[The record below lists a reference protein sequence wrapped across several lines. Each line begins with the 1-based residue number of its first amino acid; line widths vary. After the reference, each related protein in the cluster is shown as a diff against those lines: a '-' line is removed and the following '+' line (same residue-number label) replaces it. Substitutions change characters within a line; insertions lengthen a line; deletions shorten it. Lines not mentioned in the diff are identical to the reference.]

1 MPSGKPVC
9 LETVEMIYTAM
20 AIVKLHPDY
29 MLLKDKF
36 MTNSLPMLDVLA
48 DHATSHYDTILA
60 PRAAATHTANAAES
74 EAVGAIVDDRRKQ
87 EELKRQ
93 RLAVKVP
100 CSVCH
105 RPRHPAKDCFMTND
119 EKREAFLK
127 RASPSVKTA
136 ILKRVADYKK
146 HGRLPV
152 PSEHLSVATGQSDLC
167 PGLED
172 TGEVLFA
179 LSEAGPSGLCPGL
192 EDTGETLYAL
202 RAVEHSDRL
211 PELAE
216 SSSSHYPLD
225 SLPSPTRTSFALGRV
240 STGLGQLVLH
250 SLSYPPS
257 TIILFW
263 MESSLNL
270 HSLCQLL
277 FALVLWTVDIPPVSL
292 VHEHLRHGDL
302 LGDSRST
309 TAMSPTSILLFS
321 IVTTLSR
328 GTNLPRGIKRVISV
342 KKVACKLHVIRE
354 VAQHME
360 QLLQLEPIMV
370 RTSLEDL
377 QDWAS
382 GLGKTTRALIRAVE
396 SFGTLVFDITGG
408 WGAGDGP
415 YSNYFGSSHDS
426 SYSDS
431 DSEYDDR
438 PEDQDNSGSMHDLA
452 SSDYDDDPADHVPS
466 GSVPELASSFGS
478 DSDHDDGGDCHPCD
492 AWASGVFSS
501 GVLAS
506 GGPMP
511 DLELASDS
519 GGSVPDLESASHSD
533 FDGMSDYCDS
543 IPDLDSGSDS
553 DDEFGD
559 HCGDCCGNFVAVA
572 DLDSGSI
579 PCDDYGGALPSDTW
593 ACGLYR
599 APDAGCVGMACGVHP
614 GRAMDRSTVG
624 KSAVLDS
631 GATKHIF
638 NSEGV
643 FNADYNTEARETFK
657 VVQSKVVS
665 SSGSGSVTYAV
676 WAPGWSTTPR
686 ISTGGC
692 RWFALF
698 MDDSTT
704 WICIYFHKHKSDYLE
719 AFKLHIVAVKRH
731 RSGMDSPEACHMIL
745 HTDGDITIIVGQTTA
760 FCKERGIE
768 QRHGSP
774 YLHENQ
780 ARVERSLDW
789 TSAYYLIKKKHADL
803 SQLRIIGCLA
813 YPFIASSVR
822 EHKLNNRA
830 CELRMNQEPLVQIKG
845 ALLMMK
851 EEDAPAGVKL
861 LDMSLILKLSSV
873 MIVIVLALN
882 LGLVVYHMDV
892 DTAFLNSVLEEDLY
906 RSDVAP
912 CLYFIKDTELMVII
926 LAYVDVYLVATNG
939 KSWYDTFVVAFH
951 SWYACKDL
959 GILDLVMGIGVRWG
973 DGTAYLSQSGYL
985 SQMIGT
991 YGLADARPATLPMSP
1006 SITLA
1011 LGDGKDVSLPY
1022 RALLGQLQW
1031 VARCSRPDVMATVSI
1046 LSRFGTTYGP
1056 QHFVALKQAVT
1067 YLKDTKDYELVLRTA
1082 PAPRG

>member
-1 MPSGKPVC
+1 MSKGLSAEEHFSGKDAAHKEVWHEFLAKIRPSMRHPALTLLLSESTPENLIRADLLYTEEANQLFYDFLCRVTTGTANTIVRGFDPTSGGYSAWRALVKLRRNTSVVYFIARIDKLISQAGQLAILSPPLQSFLEGKETLRRIREYTAITDVMPSGKPVC

-240 STGLGQLVLH
+240 STGLGQLVKPV
-250 SLSYPPS
+250 YDCWVYID
-257 TIILFW
+257 TIAAFFPTKARLERTQSAW
-263 MESSLNL
+263 EAGRA
-270 HSLCQLL
+270 QY
-277 FALVLWTVDIPPVSL
+277 
-292 VHEHLRHGDL
+292 
-302 LGDSRST
+302 LGDDYPI
-309 TAMSPTSILLFS
+309 SPRQLWFKPGLQRWHTIMLSGSMAIFLRAQYILD
-321 IVTTLSR
+321 R

-665 SSGSGSVTYAV
+665 SSGSGSVTFAKRDTQSGRLV
-676 WAPGWSTTPR
+676 GLQLLGAHCIPGQSFNLLSVVALEDAGFLVDFGARTDSHTVEQLDLKMLQHVR
-686 ISTGGC
+686 LGHIGDKSVD
-692 RWFALF
+692 RMFAQN
-698 MDDSTT
+698 
-704 WICIYFHKHKSDYLE
+704 IPK
-719 AFKLHIVAVKRH
+719 
-731 RSGMDSPEACHMIL
+731 
-745 HTDGDITIIVGQTTA
+745 
-760 FCKERGIE
+760 
-768 QRHGSP
+768 
-774 YLHENQ
+774 
-780 ARVERSLDW
+780 SLDW
-789 TSAYYLIKKKHADL
+789 TSAHYVVYKKHADL
-803 SQLRIIGCLA
+803 SQLRIFGCLA
-813 YPFIASSVR
+813 YPFIDPSLR
-822 EHKLNNRA
+822 EHKLSNRA
-830 CELRMNQEPLVQIKG
+830 RELKY
-845 ALLMMK
+845 
-851 EEDAPAGVKL
+851 AGHSEV
-861 LDMSLILKLSSV
+861 SS
-873 MIVIVLALN
+873 
-882 LGLVVYHMDV
+882 
-892 DTAFLNSVLEEDLY
+892 
-906 RSDVAP
+906 
-912 CLYFIKDTELMVII
+912 
-926 LAYVDVYLVATNG
+926 
-939 KSWYDTFVVAFH
+939 
-951 SWYACKDL
+951 
-959 GILDLVMGIGVRWG
+959 
-973 DGTAYLSQSGYL
+973 AYLLYDADSGKVVDSGMVTFSEVSSAYL
-985 SQMIGT
+985 L
-991 YGLADARPATLPMSP
+991 YDADSGKVVDSGMVTFSEVSPAYMLYDADS
-1006 SITLA
+1006 
-1011 LGDGKDVSLPY
+1011 GKVVNS
-1022 RALLGQLQW
+1022 
-1031 VARCSRPDVMATVSI
+1031 
-1046 LSRFGTTYGP
+1046 
-1056 QHFVALKQAVT
+1056 
-1067 YLKDTKDYELVLRTA
+1067 
-1082 PAPRG
+1082 